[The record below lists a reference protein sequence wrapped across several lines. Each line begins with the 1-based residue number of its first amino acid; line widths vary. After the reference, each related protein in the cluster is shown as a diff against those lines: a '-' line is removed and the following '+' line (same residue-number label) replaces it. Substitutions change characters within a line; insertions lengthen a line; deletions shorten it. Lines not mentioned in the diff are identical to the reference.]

1 MRLDEIMA
9 SGAAEQRVKRL
20 KVNAID
26 ASDRAKT
33 LKAQANAEAERLRV
47 TRSQERPERTTKS
60 GAAAMIKP
68 HS

>member
-20 KVNAID
+20 KVNATD
-26 ASDRAKT
+26 AGDRAKT

-47 TRSQERPERTTKS
+47 TRSQEQPERTTKS
-60 GAAAMIKP
+60 GTVAMIKP